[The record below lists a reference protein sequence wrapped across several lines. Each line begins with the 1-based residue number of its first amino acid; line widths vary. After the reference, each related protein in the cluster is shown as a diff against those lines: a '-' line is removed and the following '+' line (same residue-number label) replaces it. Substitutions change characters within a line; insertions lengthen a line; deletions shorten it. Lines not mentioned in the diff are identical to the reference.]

1 MQEVGMFLV
10 TSTSAPG
17 KHNDFYRQSVFY
29 QWMGATPLMGVF
41 RMETSGR
48 TKNKE

>member
-17 KHNDFYRQSVFY
+17 
-29 QWMGATPLMGVF
+29 TF